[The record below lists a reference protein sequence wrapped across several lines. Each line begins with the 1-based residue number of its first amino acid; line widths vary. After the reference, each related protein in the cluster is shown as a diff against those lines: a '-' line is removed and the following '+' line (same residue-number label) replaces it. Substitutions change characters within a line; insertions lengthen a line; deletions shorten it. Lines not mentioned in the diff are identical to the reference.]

1 MNKTARMMLLDS
13 TGGMPRKGEH
23 KRYERERYEGEHDR
37 HRRSEKPHRK
47 GYEEYDDDDWEEE
60 GRLDEHTAHEWMEG
74 LHNEDGSTGPHW
86 TMEQVKQVLT
96 QKNLKL
102 DPLQAW
108 VALNMMYSDY
118 YTVAKK
124 LNVNNVDFYLYM
136 AQAFLEDKDA
146 TDNKLY
152 AYYKHIVK

>member
-13 TGGMPRKGEH
+13 KGKH
-23 KRYERERYEGEHDR
+23 ERYEEEHD
-37 HRRSEKPHRK
+37 HRRRYEKPHHK
-47 GYEEYDDDDWEEE
+47 SYMEHDDDDWDDYQ
-60 GRLDEHTAHEWMEG
+60 LDEHTAHEWMEG

-86 TMEQVKQVLT
+86 TMDQVKQVLT

-102 DPLQAW
+102 DPLSAW
-108 VALNMMYSDY
+108 ITLNMMYSDY
-118 YTVAKK
+118 YSVAKK

-136 AQAFLEDKDA
+136 AEAFLEDKDA
-146 TDNKLY
+146 VKDKLF